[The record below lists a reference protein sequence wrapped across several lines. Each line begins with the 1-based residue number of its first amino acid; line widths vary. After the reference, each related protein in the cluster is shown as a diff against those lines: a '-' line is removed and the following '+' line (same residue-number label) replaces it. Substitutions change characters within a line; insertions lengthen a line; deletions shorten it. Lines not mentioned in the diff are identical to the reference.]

1 MIICSACNDFLV
13 DSVSKRKVAS
23 NHMFRQSAR
32 FFSADSLLEE
42 ILSTGQNDKMLNQC
56 FMMLF
61 SGQEPNFLRHNEQAM
76 TKCP

>member
-1 MIICSACNDFLV
+1 MI
-13 DSVSKRKVAS
+13 
-23 NHMFRQSAR
+23 
-32 FFSADSLLEE
+32 FSSDSLLEE